1 MSLRWFGR
9 RLASLVVV
17 LLLVSFLTYA
27 LLDLLP
33 GSPANAILGTAATPA
48 AIATVE
54 SDLQLDRPLPVRY
67 GIWLGR
73 AARGDLGVSYQT
85 GEIVNA
91 SLRQRLP
98 ISLELLVLAQGLAIG
113 LALPLALAAARRQR
127 GVLDRVASTV
137 SFGAIALPQ
146 VAFGIILLT
155 VFAVKL
161 RWFPATRFVTFATD
175 PRQNLRALVLPTI
188 TLGLPLAGIYF
199 RVLRTDLAQ
208 ALASDH
214 ATFARSMGLSSRRV
228 LLGRLLRPS
237 SLTLLS
243 VIGLNTAFLLGGAA
257 VIEQVFSVPGLGSFL
272 LNAVLFRDFVKVQG
286 AVLAIAVVYV
296 LANLAVDM
304 LLSVLDPRIRLGR
317 SAT

>member
-127 GVLDRVASTV
+127 GVLDRVASTA

>member
-1 MSLRWFGR
+1 MNLRWLAR

-33 GSPANAILGTAATPA
+33 GSPANAILGTAATPD

-85 GEIVNA
+85 GEIVNT

-98 ISLELLVLAQGLAIG
+98 VSLELLVLAQALAIG
-113 LALPLALAAARRQR
+113 LALPLALAAARRPR
-127 GVLDRVASTV
+127 GVLDRVTSTA

-175 PRQNLRALVLPTI
+175 PVQNLRALVLPTL

-296 LANLAVDM
+296 LANLAVDV
-304 LLSVLDPRIRLGR
+304 LLSALDPRIRLGR